1 MGCARSP
8 RACRR
13 TPPQLRRHCSPPCTG
28 PTGTRRRSSPGPC
41 RSNPTG
47 CSTCPPGSCSS
58 ARPPDRRRTGGALPA
73 RRPGMSQ

>member
-41 RSNPTG
+41 RSNPT
-47 CSTCPPGSCSS
+47 
-58 ARPPDRRRTGGALPA
+58 DRRSTASPKA
-73 RRPGMSQ
+73 RNVAVSGIASFAICA